1 MHEGN
6 VLFWAE
12 ISEDLWNDVPQ
23 NKDSYMLD
31 DETTPVKACGDLAYN
46 VNGKMFLWPEHGLDI
61 VLTIF
66 LDIAWFN
73 LINCLFFMVVVITF
87 PFLIQTMADF

>member
-1 MHEGN
+1 
-6 VLFWAE
+6 
-12 ISEDLWNDVPQ
+12 VPQ

-66 LDIAWFN
+66 LDIA
-73 LINCLFFMVVVITF
+73 
-87 PFLIQTMADF
+87 